1 MTIISECAE
10 LTVTIWEEIIGQCD
24 QKLRKRSGLKV
35 GFVYHN
41 LAVNVLTFKIQFYKF
56 LSYVNRYHHPHRLLF
71 FPFFFLSFCY
81 GLLLFILQTLQNS
94 KILLFLHYC
103 SEKINLL
110 FYACSLTFQ
119 PFRKH
124 RTQTLHTLF
133 SENMFQY
140 VCFLIFWLVFFSSA
154 FRSTQFCI
162 CATFLHFK

>member
-71 FPFFFLSFCY
+71 FPFFFLSFF
-81 GLLLFILQTLQNS
+81 LLWFATFHFTDIREFENITFSPLLFRKNKSSFLC
-94 KILLFLHYC
+94 LFVN
-103 SEKINLL
+103 IP
-110 FYACSLTFQ
+110 TI
-119 PFRKH
+119 P
-124 RTQTLHTLF
+124 
-133 SENMFQY
+133 
-140 VCFLIFWLVFFSSA
+140 
-154 FRSTQFCI
+154 
-162 CATFLHFK
+162 